1 MLHFNHPTTEL
12 IWRLRDNLTNEEKI
26 LINKRDEERHKK
38 YINTINLMNNA
49 KQLKKNMDKL
59 IKKISKVRKIYRKNN
74 TLLNLEKLNNYE
86 MEYRQFYNSYW
97 YDCIFKYSRV

>member
-1 MLHFNHPTTEL
+1 
-12 IWRLRDNLTNEEKI
+12 
-26 LINKRDEERHKK
+26 
-38 YINTINLMNNA
+38 
-49 KQLKKNMDKL
+49 MDKL

-86 MEYRQFYNSYW
+86 MEYRQLYNSYW